1 MAQLTANMAQA
12 AWAQVKKIGRFA
24 REQFIEQV

>member
-12 AWAQVKKIGRFA
+12 AWAQVKKIGHFA